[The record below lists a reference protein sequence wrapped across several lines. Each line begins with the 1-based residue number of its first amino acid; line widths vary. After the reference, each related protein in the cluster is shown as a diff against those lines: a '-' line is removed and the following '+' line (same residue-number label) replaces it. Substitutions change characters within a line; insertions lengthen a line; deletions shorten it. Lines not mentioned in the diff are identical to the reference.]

1 MAIIYTY
8 PKVTVPQGNE
18 LIVVSDVNNKNATRL
33 ITIADIASLIPN
45 SAGCSSSIVGF
56 VDNQGDDLYQST
68 LCNSVQFISSS
79 GAITFAPTGLGI
91 DFNIDEEE
99 LGFCKDAISQITID
113 DGASQTILEAVG
125 CGGNVNLIQGS
136 GITLIPNAGSNS
148 VTINSI
154 AGGVTEVT
162 GLSPIVSSGGTSPQ
176 ISIGNLP
183 VANLNG
189 GTGASATTFWRGDGT
204 WATPAG
210 GGGGDTYTLQADPQ
224 VGVSIP
230 ITLDAATGSDS
241 IVNLTEGAGI
251 SLTRNSSS
259 QITIASASGA
269 EQAFSPLPI
278 YQGDTAINS
287 GTYVLQIVA
296 DATVT
301 INNLKV
307 FVMAY
312 EGNANLE
319 VGIYSGQLE
328 NTAGG
333 LLIGTAS
340 KSLLVPGKINELQ
353 FGEPVSLTA
362 GENYVLYFA
371 IPSDCELLGL
381 AIGSF
386 AFNTNMGIESQATV
400 SISQTE
406 LQTQL
411 DLVNGGQS
419 LSRIGIHFYT

>member
-210 GGGGDTYTLQADPQ
+210 GGGGDTYTYKQTP
-224 VGVSIP
+224 
-230 ITLDAATGSDS
+230 
-241 IVNLTEGAGI
+241 
-251 SLTRNSSS
+251 
-259 QITIASASGA
+259 
-269 EQAFSPLPI
+269 
-278 YQGDTAINS
+278 
-287 GTYVLQIVA
+287 
-296 DATVT
+296 
-301 INNLKV
+301 
-307 FVMAY
+307 
-312 EGNANLE
+312 
-319 VGIYSGQLE
+319 
-328 NTAGG
+328 
-333 LLIGTAS
+333 
-340 KSLLVPGKINELQ
+340 KSE
-353 FGEPVSLTA
+353 
-362 GENYVLYFA
+362 
-371 IPSDCELLGL
+371 
-381 AIGSF
+381 
-386 AFNTNMGIESQATV
+386 
-400 SISQTE
+400 
-406 LQTQL
+406 
-411 DLVNGGQS
+411 
-419 LSRIGIHFYT
+419 

>member
-56 VDNQGDDLYQST
+56 VDSQGVDLYQST

-79 GAITFAPTGLGI
+79 GAVTFAATGLGI
-91 DFNIDEEE
+91 DFNIDEQE
-99 LGFCKDAISQITID
+99 LDFCKNAISGITID
-113 DGASQTILEAVG
+113 DGASKTLLEAVG
-125 CGGNVNLIQGS
+125 CGVNIELIKGS
-136 GITLIPNAGSNS
+136 GIELVPDAGANS
-148 VTINSI
+148 VTISSI

-189 GTGASATTFWRGDGT
+189 GTGASASTFWRGDGT

-210 GGGGDTYTLQADPQ
+210 GGGGDTYTLQADPK

-251 SLTRNSSS
+251 SLTRDSSS

-278 YQGDTAINS
+278 YQGNKGITAGS
-287 GTYVLQIVA
+287 YALQIVA
-296 DATVT
+296 DATIT

-312 EGNANLE
+312 EGSANLE
-319 VGIYSGQLE
+319 VGIYSGQLY

-333 LLIGTAS
+333 VLIGSAS
-340 KSLLVPGKINELQ
+340 KSNLQEGEINELS

-371 IPSDCELLGL
+371 LPTDCELLGVTG
-381 AIGSF
+381 AAF
-386 AFNTNMGIESQATV
+386 AFNANMGFASQSTI
-400 SISQTE
+400 SISQSE

-411 DLVNGGQS
+411 DLLVGGS
-419 LSRIGIHFYT
+419 TGSRIGIHFYT